1 LEWAIVSVK
10 GTVDEVPWLS
20 VSTTERAK
28 DDLALKLKGG
38 SGEDAER
45 IPAEETLKAGTI
57 LPDTATSLAA
67 SQNEA
72 PPYGDQSDADRLA
85 MVAPAETLFGKLKA
99 AVKRRG
105 AMRVIVTRA
114 VAFAK
119 SDGVHDESLTES
131 DKLKETGE
139 LGAQGHERL

>member
-1 LEWAIVSVK
+1 MVSVT
-10 GTVDEVPWLS
+10 GTVDEVPCRS
-20 VSTTERAK
+20 VSTTESAK

-38 SGEDAER
+38 SGKVAER
-45 IPAEETLKAGTI
+45 MPADETLKAGTR

-67 SQNEA
+67 SQNDA

-85 MVAPAETLFGKLKA
+85 MVAPAETLLAKLK
-99 AVKRRG
+99 VVVMRRG

-119 SDGVHDESLTES
+119 SDGVHDESLAES
-131 DKLKETGE
+131 EMLKAKGE